1 MKFED
6 GTLVKGAY
14 VVINGVELDVHM
26 PEYSGNTPVTAE
38 NLNKAQE
45 DVIKGETLYESNLG
59 ASSGTITLS
68 SSISTVKKIGIT
80 FKEENGVEGYREIEN
95 PVRENS

>member
-6 GTLVKGAY
+6 GILVKGAY
-14 VVINGVELDVHM
+14 VVINGVKYEVHM
-26 PEYSGNTPVTAE
+26 PEYSGNTPATAE

-59 ASSGTITLS
+59 ASSGTIILS

-80 FKEENGVEGYREIEN
+80 FEEENGVEGYREIEN